1 MRLFPRLFLLGMTM
15 AAIARAMFAQQAQ
28 KLSDEYAEA
37 LKTPV
42 LFSADNP
49 PMLNPNFGPF
59 NVTFTSSDIGPKLCA
74 TVETPRAIG
83 HTIGCGSAEEMQA
96 DLTFMA
102 QNLYGDSN
110 VTKNYASGKSYTPS
124 DALFSAI
131 NRFSMF
137 AKRTWDL
144 GSPFT
149 GIMFRDKADNS
160 LIGPVNI
167 GNNGLGFGDDTVEAA
182 ILIDAE
188 HQKQGFGT
196 ELLGGMFFGYVPA
209 IKARGDKT
217 LAGADFNALS
227 FTSSPGVGAS
237 SIADKFGIPQ
247 VGTSDIYGPDMPK
260 NVYKTD
266 VDYFVDTAAR
276 CTYKT

>member
-1 MRLFPRLFLLGMTM
+1 MRLFTKLFLLGVAM
-15 AAIARAMFAQQAQ
+15 AAIARNIFAQQAQ
-28 KLSDEYAEA
+28 KLSDEYAAA

-49 PMLNPNFGPF
+49 PILNPNFGPF
-59 NVTFTSSDIGPKLCA
+59 NVTFFTPEAGPKLCA
-74 TVETPRAIG
+74 SVETPRAIG

-102 QNLYGDSN
+102 ENLYGDAN

-131 NRFSMF
+131 NRFAMF
-137 AKRTWDL
+137 AKRAWDL

-149 GIMFRDKADNS
+149 GIMFQTKADNS
-160 LIGPVNI
+160 RIGLVNI

-217 LAGADFNALS
+217 LAGADFNAVS
-227 FTSSPGVGAS
+227 FSSSPGVGTS

-247 VGTSDIYGPDMPK
+247 VGTSDIYGPDAPK
-260 NVYKTD
+260 NVYKGD
-266 VDYFVDTAAR
+266 VMELVDTAAR
-276 CTYKT
+276 CTYKP

>member
-1 MRLFPRLFLLGMTM
+1 MRLFPKLFLLGMAM
-15 AAIARAMFAQQAQ
+15 AAIARNIFAQQAQ
-28 KLSDEYAEA
+28 KLSDEYAAA

-49 PMLNPNFGPF
+49 PILNPNFGPF
-59 NVTFTSSDIGPKLCA
+59 NVTFFTPEAGPKLCA
-74 TVETPRAIG
+74 SVETPRAIG

-102 QNLYGDSN
+102 ENLYGDAN

-137 AKRTWDL
+137 AKRAWDL

-149 GIMFRDKADNS
+149 GIMFQTKADNS
-160 LIGPVNI
+160 RIGLVNI

-209 IKARGDKT
+209 IKARGDQT
-217 LAGADFNALS
+217 LGGADFKALS
-227 FTSSPGVGAS
+227 FTSSPGVGTS
-237 SIADKFGIPQ
+237 GIADKFGIPQ
-247 VGTSDIYGPDMPK
+247 VGTSDMYGPDAPK
-260 NVYKTD
+260 NVYKVD
-266 VDYFVDTAAR
+266 VDQLVDTAR
-276 CTYKT
+276 CSYKP